1 MSTRRKYKTYK
12 ELSFTDDF
20 LFCNIM
26 QNNPDICKELVE
38 LLLDRKVGKVAY
50 SETQKSIDLA
60 LEQKGFAWMSTLKT
74 ISALHTISK
83 CRPPIPEI
91 CRSEVAITKVPLI

>member
-38 LLLDRKVGKVAY
+38 LLLDRKLAKWLIVKLRNP
-50 SETQKSIDLA
+50 SISHWSR
-60 LEQKGFAWMSTLKT
+60 KGFAWMSTLKT

-91 CRSEVAITKVPLI
+91 CRNEVAITKGPLI

>member
-60 LEQKGFAWMSTLKT
+60 LEQKGVPTLKT

>member
-1 MSTRRKYKTYK
+1 MCTRRKYKTYK

-91 CRSEVAITKVPLI
+91 CRNEVAITKVPLI

>member
-50 SETQKSIDLA
+50 SELRNPSILPWIKK
-60 LEQKGFAWMSTLKT
+60 EFAWMSTLKT
-74 ISALHTISK
+74 ISAPHTTSK
-83 CRPPIPEI
+83 CRLPIPEI
-91 CRSEVAITKVPLI
+91 CRNEVVITKGPLI

>member
-60 LEQKGFAWMSTLKT
+60 LEQKGVRLDVYFEDNLCIQYRNADLQYRK
-74 ISALHTISK
+74 SA
-83 CRPPIPEI
+83 E
-91 CRSEVAITKVPLI
+91 TKSLLPRYR